1 MAPHTPDDPNQPNS
15 AGAGVALR
23 PRRTPRPHLHRGDQ
37 GAPVLCRRRLAVA
50 AHAALRTLGRVS
62 TRRTPRPLHASL
74 LSPLLSLYRYKPRVA
89 SITDT
94 SNFDSF
100 DERPAEGG
108 GGSPPGPASREHG
121 LAFVGYQYRRYRSS
135 SAELVGRA
143 SLGTPPAP
151 GSGGGG
157 DDDAPVATSTRMRAA
172 TAPADAPAPAAA
184 PPGRGGGDGGGA
196 SPGLEATGAS
206 LADTIEAEAR

>member
-1 MAPHTPDDPNQPNS
+1 MAPHIHHS
-15 AGAGVALR
+15 VIA
-23 PRRTPRPHLHRGDQ
+23 HC
-37 GAPVLCRRRLAVA
+37 AP
-50 AHAALRTLGRVS
+50 
-62 TRRTPRPLHASL
+62 
-74 LSPLLSLYRYKPRVA
+74 LSRYCRYKPRVS

-135 SAELVGRA
+135 SAEIVGRA
-143 SLGTPPAP
+143 SLGTPPPP
-151 GSGGGG
+151 GSGAGG

-184 PPGRGGGDGGGA
+184 PPGRGGGGGGGA

>member
-1 MAPHTPDDPNQPNS
+1 M
-15 AGAGVALR
+15 R
-23 PRRTPRPHLHRGDQ
+23 
-37 GAPVLCRRRLAVA
+37 A
-50 AHAALRTLGRVS
+50 AHAS
-62 TRRTPRPLHASL
+62 SSSPRCSR
-74 LSPLLSLYRYKPRVA
+74 YCRYKPRVS

-135 SAELVGRA
+135 SAEIVGRA
-143 SLGTPPAP
+143 SLGTPPPP
-151 GSGGGG
+151 GSGAGG
-157 DDDAPVATSTRMRAA
+157 DDDTPVATSTRMRAA

-184 PPGRGGGDGGGA
+184 PPGRGGGGGGGA

>member
-1 MAPHTPDDPNQPNS
+1 MPLACLARRHTSDDPNPPLLQVRALLCDREGRLGHTSTEEIKAHPFF
-15 AGAGVALR
+15 AGVDW
-23 PRRTPRPHLHRGDQ
+23 PT
-37 GAPVLCRRRLAVA
+37 
-50 AHAALRTLGRVS
+50 LRTQRA
-62 TRRTPRPLHASL
+62 P
-74 LSPLLSLYRYKPRVA
+74 YKPRVS

-135 SAELVGRA
+135 SAEIVGRA
-143 SLGTPPAP
+143 SLGTPPPP
-151 GSGGGG
+151 GSAAAG

>member
-1 MAPHTPDDPNQPNS
+1 MS
-15 AGAGVALR
+15 
-23 PRRTPRPHLHRGDQ
+23 
-37 GAPVLCRRRLAVA
+37 
-50 AHAALRTLGRVS
+50 
-62 TRRTPRPLHASL
+62 
-74 LSPLLSLYRYKPRVA
+74 

-135 SAELVGRA
+135 SAEIVGRA
-143 SLGTPPAP
+143 SLGTPPP
-151 GSGGGG
+151 LGSGAAG

-184 PPGRGGGDGGGA
+184 PPGRGGGGGGA